1 MLQRQLRKDVDSLA
15 ELCRIEDPLD
25 IFDNLLLED
34 FVLDFGL
41 DAEDLL

>member
-1 MLQRQLRKDVDSLA
+1 MLQRQRGKDVDSLT
-15 ELCRIEDPLD
+15 ELCRIKDPLD
-25 IFDNLLLED
+25 VFDDFLLED

>member
-1 MLQRQLRKDVDSLA
+1 MFQRQLCKDVDSLA
-15 ELCRIEDPLD
+15 ELRGIKDPLD
-25 IFDNLLLED
+25 VFDDFLLED